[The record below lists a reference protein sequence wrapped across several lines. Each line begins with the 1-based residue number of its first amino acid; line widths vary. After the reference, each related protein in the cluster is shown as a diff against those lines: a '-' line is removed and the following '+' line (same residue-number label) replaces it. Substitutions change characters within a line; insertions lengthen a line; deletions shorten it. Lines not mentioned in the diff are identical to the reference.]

1 MKNQKQTIKCSECG
15 YCSGLRPVGNTRT
28 EFTCTH
34 PDRDYLKN
42 YFHEKRIN
50 KMLAFIG
57 FGARYSNVVP
67 IKTAPAWCP
76 KKKALRKM
84 NQGLAR
90 NNREMQQMLYFPFS
104 FKSTIYSILY
114 LTYPISCAI
123 INFLLNFVQFRNG
136 KHTLFKFVRSQKV

>member
-57 FGARYSNVVP
+57 FGARYSDVVP

-84 NQGLAR
+84 NQGLAKTTGR
-90 NNREMQQMLYFPFS
+90 CNRCC
-104 FKSTIYSILY
+104 
-114 LTYPISCAI
+114 IS
-123 INFLLNFVQFRNG
+123 
-136 KHTLFKFVRSQKV
+136 LFHSKAQYIVFCI

>member
-15 YCSGLRPVGNTRT
+15 YCSGFRPVGNTRT

-57 FGARYSNVVP
+57 FGARYSDVVP
-67 IKTAPAWCP
+67 IKTAPSWCP
-76 KKKALRKM
+76 KKKTLRKM

-90 NNREMQQMLYFPFS
+90 NNREMQ
-104 FKSTIYSILY
+104 
-114 LTYPISCAI
+114 
-123 INFLLNFVQFRNG
+123 
-136 KHTLFKFVRSQKV
+136 